1 MKNLIR
7 TSLLLFIILIS
18 SAAPQEKI
26 MLDGKWQFAIDSL
39 DQGIKEKWF
48 SKSFDDSVILPGS
61 MVENGKG
68 NDISLT
74 THWTG
79 DILDSSF
86 FKSPVYAKYRKPGDF
101 KVPFWL
107 QPEKHYYGVAWYKK
121 EIKIPEDWRNK
132 SIQIFFERC
141 HWQSTL
147 WVDDQLIGHQNALSA
162 PHIFNLQESLSPG
175 IHTIAIRVDNR
186 INEINPGVNSSSLT
200 DHSQTNW
207 NGIIGEMSITARSRI
222 HFDDIRIFPDI
233 DTRKIKVQLHV
244 DNLTGNNQEVNLTL
258 QAFTGGKTPKN
269 ISFDEIKKKIQLG
282 PGEDSIAVEYE
293 MQGALLWDEFNP
305 DLYKLTCILSGKNI
319 HDVKDET
326 FGFRKLGTEG
336 TQFTINGRK
345 LFLRGTLECAI
356 FPKTGYPS
364 TNVKDWLRIFHII
377 KSYGLNHMRFH
388 SWCPPEAAF
397 TAADEA
403 GVYLYVECSSWANQG
418 SSLGDGKPIDKYI
431 YAESKRIVKQFGNHP
446 SFCFMVYGNEP
457 AGQNQNEYLTKFVS
471 YWKKRDNRRL
481 YSGASGWPELAV
493 NDFNSMY
500 QPRIQ
505 LWGAGLHSIIN
516 SQPPSSDY
524 DWENIIRSQNKP
536 VISHEIG
543 QWCAYPDFKE
553 IKEYNGVL
561 HAKNFEI
568 FRDFLKENGML
579 QLADSFLTA
588 SGKLQALCYK
598 AEIEAALRTKGMG
611 GFQLLDLHDF
621 PGQGTALV
629 GVLNPFWES
638 KGYITPEEYRQFCN
652 TTVPLARLSKFI
664 FNSAEDFTAN
674 IEVSNFGKDS
684 LISVIPKWKI
694 IDTAG
699 KIVAEGNL
707 DKTNM
712 PIDNGI
718 KLGKIRYPLNKFK
731 APAMYTL
738 EVTVSSFTNKWDFWI
753 YPYQSPGPVFSS
765 DIKVVQKLDNE
776 TIKYLNEGG
785 KVLLTPVK
793 GNIKPDK
800 GGDVAVGFSS
810 IFWNTAWTSGQ
821 PPATLGIL
829 CNPENPMLKEF
840 PTQSYSN
847 YEWWDA
853 MSHSNAILL
862 TALGKNIKP
871 VVRIIDDWF
880 TAKPLGLI
888 VQANVGKGK
897 IVFTGIDLLTDAE
910 KRPEARQLMYSI
922 LTYMRSDKFNP
933 EQDIRINN
941 IVDLFK

>member
-1 MKNLIR
+1 MKDQITRTLI
-7 TSLLLFIILIS
+7 LFFILIS
-18 SAAPQEKI
+18 SASPQDKI
-26 MLDGKWQFAIDSL
+26 MLNGKWLFAIDSL

-61 MVENGKG
+61 MAENGKG

-86 FKSPVYAKYRKPGDF
+86 FKLPKYAKYRKPGNF

-107 QPEKHYYGVAWYKK
+107 QPDKHYYGVAWYKR
-121 EIKIPEDWRNK
+121 EIKIPDNWKDK
-132 SIQIFFERC
+132 SVEIFFERC
-141 HWQSTL
+141 HWQSTF
-147 WVDDQLIGHQNALSA
+147 WIDNKLIGHQNGLST
-162 PHIFNLQESLSPG
+162 PHIFDLPGSLTPG
-175 IHTIAIRVDNR
+175 THTITVRVDNR
-186 INEINPGVNSSSLT
+186 INDINPGVNSSSLT

-207 NGIIGEMSITARSRI
+207 NGIIGEMSMTARSRI
-222 HFDDIRIFPDI
+222 HFDDVRIFPDI
-233 DTRKIKVQLHV
+233 YTNKVKVQMKIN
-244 DNLTGNNQEVNLTL
+244 NLTENNQKVNLTL
-258 QAFTGGKTPKN
+258 QALPEGKTSAN
-269 ISFDEIKKKIQLG
+269 RSFNKMKKEIELSS
-282 PGEDSIAVEYE
+282 GENSIAVEYE
-293 MQGALLWDEFNP
+293 MKDALLWDEFNP
-305 DLYKLTCILSGKNI
+305 NLYKLTCSLSGENT
-319 HDVKDET
+319 HDIIDET
-326 FGFRKLGTEG
+326 LGFRKLGTKG
-336 TQFTINGRK
+336 TQFTVNGRK
-345 LFLRGTLECAI
+345 IFLRGTLECAV

-397 TAADEA
+397 TAADEV

-418 SSLGDGKPIDKYI
+418 VSLGDGKPIDKYI
-431 YAESKRIVKQFGNHP
+431 YAESKRILKQFGNHP
-446 SFCFMVYGNEP
+446 SFCFLVYGNEP

-471 YWKKRDNRRL
+471 YWKKRDNRRF
-481 YSGASGWPELAV
+481 YSGASGWPELDV

-568 FRDFLKENGML
+568 FRDFLTENGMI
-579 QLADSFLTA
+579 QLADSFLIA
-588 SGKLQALCYK
+588 SGKLQVLCYK
-598 AEIEAALRTKGMG
+598 AEIEAALRTKSMG

-629 GVLNPFWES
+629 GVLNPFWEN

-664 FNSAEDFTAN
+664 FNSAEDFIADV
-674 IEVSNFGKDS
+674 EVSNFGPDS
-684 LISVIPKWKI
+684 MTGIIPQWKI
-694 IDTAG
+694 TDTSG
-699 KIVAEGNL
+699 EIIAEGTL
-707 DKTNM
+707 SKTNI
-712 PIDNGI
+712 PIDNGVI
-718 KLGKIRYPLNKFK
+718 LGKIRYPLTKFK
-731 APAMYTL
+731 SPAMYTL
-738 EVTVSSFTNKWDFWI
+738 GITVSNFTNKWEFWV
-753 YPYQSPGPVFSS
+753 YPYQNLIPIFGN
-765 DIKVVQKLDNE
+765 DIKVVQRLDEE
-776 TIKYLNEGG
+776 TIKLLNDGG

-800 GGDVAVGFSS
+800 GGDAAVGFSS
-810 IFWNTAWTSGQ
+810 IFWNTAWTSKQ
-821 PPATLGIL
+821 PPTTLGIL
-829 CNPENPMLKEF
+829 CNPKDPMLKEF
-840 PTQSYSN
+840 PTQYYSN

-853 MSHSNAILL
+853 MGQSNAILL
-862 TALGKNIKP
+862 TALGNNIKP

-888 VQANVGKGK
+888 VEAKVGKGK
-897 IVFTGIDLLTDAE
+897 IILTGIDLLTDPE
-910 KRPEARQLMYSI
+910 KRPGARQLMYSI
-922 LTYMRSDKFNP
+922 LKYMRNDKFNP
-933 EQDIRINN
+933 LQEIDAKRITE
-941 IVDLFK
+941 LFK